1 MPEARP
7 MEMDVAAI
15 AAALWRKAWLL
26 VLIALG
32 VGILTYLGLSTVTP
46 LYTGDAQVL
55 IEARESPLTRP
66 RDAPSEN
73 IAVQL
78 DESAISSQV
87 EVLRSREIAN
97 KIIDQF
103 DLMRNPEFDPA
114 LDPSL
119 IDTILMATGLR
130 SSPVEATIRQRV
142 LETYFE
148 RLSVYPVMK
157 SRVIV
162 VEFTSEDPELAAK
175 IANSIAESF
184 VSLQSEAKLESTSA
198 ATDWLEGEIARLR
211 ERVAEAEKA
220 VEEYRSGSE
229 LFDIRG
235 QGQGQDETTLQTQQ
249 LSDLNAELA
258 RAKAAQSEA
267 QSRAELIRT
276 LLREGG
282 SFDSS
287 EEVLNSQLIQRL
299 REREVALKAQIA
311 ELSTSL
317 LPGHPKLKAL
327 RSQLNDL
334 DQQVRAEVRR
344 ILQSLETA
352 SRVAG
357 ARVDSLQQRLNE
369 QKAAVASSNEKGIRL
384 RALEREAAAQRDL
397 LETFLGRY
405 REAAARTESN
415 YLPPDARIISR
426 AIPPRNPSWPRKGML
441 TIAAVLGALF
451 ISMAFIVLR
460 EFATGR
466 AYRPLEAGRVPAT
479 EEVPTEP
486 LLRFGAMPVGGTP
499 SLDAAGEI
507 PGMTDLAELMASPGV
522 KCVLFAG
529 DGGAFAGEAAFGA
542 SRLLARN
549 EGLRVIL
556 MDIGVTPSP
565 ALKRNGGP
573 GLGDLLSGDAP
584 FGDAIRLDG
593 DSRVHF
599 IPLGSMEQDPPLQ
612 RLSLVIGAL
621 SHSYDRV
628 VVVADRYD
636 DWPAEYVTPDLAVL
650 VCGPQEDS
658 QSRKSLHR
666 SALDAGARA
675 ALVLQRSGD
684 EAETPP
690 EAEKAA

>member
-1 MPEARP
+1 MPDERP
-7 MEMDVAAI
+7 MEMDVSAI

-26 VLIALG
+26 VLVALG
-32 VGILTYLGLSTVTP
+32 AGILTYIGLSTVTP
-46 LYTGDAQVL
+46 LYTGDARVL
-55 IEARESPLTRP
+55 IDAGDSPLTRP

-87 EVLRSREIAN
+87 EVVRSRSIAN
-97 KIIDQF
+97 TVIDKF
-103 DLMRNPEFDPA
+103 DLTRNPEFDPA

-142 LETYFE
+142 LETYYE

-162 VEFTSEDPELAAK
+162 VEFTSKDPELAAK
-175 IANSIAESF
+175 ITNAIADAF
-184 VSLQSEAKLESTSA
+184 VSLQGEAKMESTSA
-198 ATDWLEGEIARLR
+198 ATEWLQGEIARLR
-211 ERVAEAEKA
+211 DRVAEAERA

-229 LFDIRG
+229 LFDVK
-235 QGQGQDETTLQTQQ
+235 GQGQDETTLQTQQ
-249 LSDLNAELA
+249 LSDLNAELG
-258 RAKAAQSEA
+258 RAEAAQSEA

-287 EEVLNSQLIQRL
+287 EEVLNSQLVQRL
-299 REREVALKAQIA
+299 RERQVALKAEIA
-311 ELSTSL
+311 DLSASL
-317 LPGHPKLKAL
+317 LPGHPKLQAL
-327 RSQLNDL
+327 QSQLADL
-334 DQQVRAEVRR
+334 DRQVRVEVQR

-357 ARVDSLQQRLNE
+357 ARVESLRQRLNG
-369 QKAAVASSNEKGIRL
+369 QKAAVASSNEKSIRL
-384 RALEREAAAQRDL
+384 RALQREATAQRDL

-415 YLPPDARIISR
+415 YLPADSRVISR

-441 TIAAVLGALF
+441 TVAAMFGALF
-451 ISMAFIVLR
+451 IAMAFIVIR
-460 EFATGR
+460 EFSTGR
-466 AYRPLEAGRVPAT
+466 AYRPLEAGRVPPAG
-479 EEVPTEP
+479 EVPPEP
-486 LLRFGAMPVGGTP
+486 LLRFGALPAGGTP
-499 SLDAAGEI
+499 SLDAAREI
-507 PGMTDLAELMASPGV
+507 PGMTDLASLMASEGV
-522 KCVLFAG
+522 KTVLFAG
-529 DGGAFAGEAAFGA
+529 DGGAFAGDAALAA

-549 EGLRVIL
+549 DGLRVIL
-556 MDIGVTPSP
+556 MDIGVEPSP
-565 ALKRNGGP
+565 ALDRDGGP
-573 GLGDLLSGDAP
+573 GLGDLLSGETP

-612 RLSLVIGAL
+612 RLSLVVGAL
-621 SHSYDRV
+621 RHSYDRV

-636 DWPAEYVTPDLAVL
+636 DWPAEFVTPDLAVL
-650 VCGPQEDS
+650 VCAPEADS
-658 QSRKSLHR
+658 QARRTLHR
-666 SALDAGARA
+666 SAIDAGARA
-675 ALVLQRSGD
+675 ALVLQRSD
-684 EAETPP
+684 EEAPEPQRAE
-690 EAEKAA
+690 EAA